1 MPEFGFAI
9 GILRSLWAFKM
20 LETRQ
25 QEISVESISCKEVNA
40 NKRKGFG
47 ITNVAALT
55 LILLVSTG
63 HAQTVE
69 DAVATWKKGDPRK
82 AAIALE
88 ALAKSGN
95 ATAQTMLGYFYDEGV
110 AGAPDYAKALIW
122 YEKAAAQGQ
131 ADAAFNM
138 AVMYRDGRGTKKDD
152 AKFYSGIQTAAK
164 LGNPAAQYN
173 LSQMYLNGDYMPKD
187 GTKSVDWAL
196 KAAEGGDAL
205 AQFNMGVAFAQGEI
219 VKLDYIQAYKWL
231 SLASR
236 QGIPNA
242 SGYAGSL
249 MKKMPARDANE
260 ASRLVESW
268 RPRLK
273 Y

>member
-1 MPEFGFAI
+1 
-9 GILRSLWAFKM
+9 M
-20 LETRQ
+20 LELYQ
-25 QEISVESISCKEVNA
+25 PKISADSASCRKSNA
-40 NKRKGFG
+40 NSHKGLKVMKF
-47 ITNVAALT
+47 AALT
-55 LILLVSTG
+55 LLFFISTG
-63 HAQTVE
+63 NAQTVD
-69 DAVATWKKGDPRK
+69 DAIATWKKGDAKK
-82 AAIALE
+82 AAIAFE
-88 ALAKSGN
+88 SLARKGN
-95 ATAQTMLGYFYDEGV
+95 ANAQAMLGYFYDEGV
-110 AGAPDYAKALIW
+110 AGPPDYTKALIW

-152 AKFYSGIQTAAK
+152 AKFFSGIQTAAK

-173 LSQMYLNGDYMPKD
+173 LSQMYLRGDHVPKNSS
-187 GTKSVDWAL
+187 KSIEWAL
-196 KAAEGGDAL
+196 KAADGGDAL

-219 VKLDYIQAYKWL
+219 VKLDYIEAYKWL

-242 SGYAGSL
+242 SGYAGGL

-268 RPRLK
+268 KPRLND
-273 Y
+273 